1 MLLLLLLLELPR
13 SWLTVGVTSL
23 LIHSD
28 SFPTHSCTK
37 RNLLDCRLC
46 PLSTK
51 GKSAGY
57 VSVCVCV
64 LAMHKCVCEPPP
76 LLCGGNGEG
85 VVLCCLWRHKQHFSQ
100 LPVACR
106 ALSFSFSPTPSLPL
120 SLLLSLGGTSS
131 WVFILFPWFFGLRLQ
146 LIFISST
153 VHLFPAKAQAQ
164 PWPDA
169 ENSY

>member
-57 VSVCVCV
+57 VSVCVCLLCISV
-64 LAMHKCVCEPPP
+64 CVCVCEPPP
-76 LLCGGNGEG
+76 LLYGGNREG
-85 VVLCCLWRHKQHFSQ
+85 VVLCCLWRHEQHFSQ

-106 ALSFSFSPTPSLPL
+106 ALSLFLPL
-120 SLLLSLGGTSS
+120 PVSHSPFLLFLGGTSS

-153 VHLFPAKAQAQ
+153 VHLLPAQAQ
-164 PWPDA
+164 AWPDA

>member
-1 MLLLLLLLELPR
+1 MLLLLLELPR

-57 VSVCVCV
+57 VSVCVC
-64 LAMHKCVCEPPP
+64 LLCISMCVWTTTAALWWQRGGGCIMLLVAPQAAFFAVASRVSRSLSLSLFLPP
-76 LLCGGNGEG
+76 LLS
-85 VVLCCLWRHKQHFSQ
+85 H
-100 LPVACR
+100 
-106 ALSFSFSPTPSLPL
+106 PL
-120 SLLLSLGGTSS
+120 FLLSLGGTSS

-153 VHLFPAKAQAQ
+153 VHLLPAQAQ
-164 PWPDA
+164 AQAWPDA